1 MLKDDFQEN
10 FKCGF
15 SVLTS
20 IDGSPCGTAV
30 LQNKKKLRDRDR
42 KYKAKIIYKVQI

>member
-20 IDGSPCGTAV
+20 IDGRACVTAV
-30 LQNKKKLRDRDR
+30 LQNKKKLRNRDR